1 MENKAENGPATP
13 DDNAAPKAKQPHRW
27 RPGESGNPRGAAR
40 GSRHKA
46 SLLAESLIDG
56 ETQQLTRKAIDLA
69 LTGDTVALRLCLER
83 ILPPVRERPCS
94 FKLPKLETLN
104 DASKALAMVIAGVST
119 GELLPSEGESLS
131 IVINS
136 FMKSIEL
143 SEFETR
149 LVALER
155 AADGATSE
163 RFDA

>member
-1 MENKAENGPATP
+1 MENKDDPAAKP
-13 DDNAAPKAKQPHRW
+13 DDKAGSKAKQPHRW

-46 SLLAESLIDG
+46 SLLAESLLDG

-155 AADGATSE
+155 AAEGATSE

>member
-1 MENKAENGPATP
+1 
-13 DDNAAPKAKQPHRW
+13 
-27 RPGESGNPRGAAR
+27 
-40 GSRHKA
+40 
-46 SLLAESLIDG
+46 
-56 ETQQLTRKAIDLA
+56 LA
-69 LTGDTVALRLCLER
+69 LAGDTVALRLCVER
-83 ILPPVRERPCS
+83 ILPVAKERPCS